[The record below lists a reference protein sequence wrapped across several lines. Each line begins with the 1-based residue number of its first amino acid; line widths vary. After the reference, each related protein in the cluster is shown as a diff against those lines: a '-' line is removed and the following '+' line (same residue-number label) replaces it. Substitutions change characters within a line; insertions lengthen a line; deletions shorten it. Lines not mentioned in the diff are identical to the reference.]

1 MTAAKCPATG
11 KVQHASEGRAWA
23 HVRELRRVKGASVDL
38 LPYRCEQCSSW
49 HVGHSAEALGKRI
62 HRTLRRAR

>member
-1 MTAAKCPATG
+1 MTACPSGKIGHAT
-11 KVQHASEGRAWA
+11 EGRAWA

-38 LPYRCEQCSSW
+38 LPYRCGQCSQW

-62 HRTLRRAR
+62 HRALRRAR